1 MERGG
6 GSGKLE
12 ITVSHANGA
21 RVVRL
26 KGEFDLAGVP
36 AFEQELDREPGPHEG
51 TVVLDM
57 RGLTFLDSSG
67 LRAVL
72 MADRSVRADGRRCIV
87 VRGPERVPRALELTG
102 VDDRLEFVD
111 SFPLPE
117 HPSSDGEAR

>member
-1 MERGG
+1 VERGG

-12 ITVSHANGA
+12 IVVSHANGA

-36 AFEQELDREPGPHEG
+36 VFERELDRDPGPHEK
-51 TVVLDM
+51 TLVLDM
-57 RGLTFLDSSG
+57 RELTFLDSSG

-72 MADRSVRADGRRCIV
+72 MADRKVRTNGRRCVV
-87 VRGPERVPRALELTG
+87 VRGTDRVNRVLELTG
-102 VDDRLEFVD
+102 VDDRLELVD

-117 HPSSDGEAR
+117 NQR

>member
-1 MERGG
+1 MERGD

-12 ITVSHANGA
+12 IMVSYANGA

-36 AFEQELDREPGPHEG
+36 AFDEELERDPGPHEG

-57 RGLTFLDSSG
+57 RDLTFLDSSG

-72 MADRSVRADGRRCIV
+72 MADRRIRADGRRFVV
-87 VRGPERVPRALELTG
+87 VRGSERVARVLELTG
-102 VDDRLEFVD
+102 VDDRLELVD
-111 SFPLPE
+111 SFPVPE
-117 HPSSDGEAR
+117 RSS